1 MKPMAKSESNPTTS
15 TRPKTNPVRTMYPT
29 KLTKNPTLRSIQPT
43 ARPAKTPVVVGN
55 NNRTSTLYLPFFCFF
70 RSNYSRDRGV
80 ASTLRFLP

>member
-1 MKPMAKSESNPTTS
+1 
-15 TRPKTNPVRTMYPT
+15 
-29 KLTKNPTLRSIQPT
+29 LRSIQPT